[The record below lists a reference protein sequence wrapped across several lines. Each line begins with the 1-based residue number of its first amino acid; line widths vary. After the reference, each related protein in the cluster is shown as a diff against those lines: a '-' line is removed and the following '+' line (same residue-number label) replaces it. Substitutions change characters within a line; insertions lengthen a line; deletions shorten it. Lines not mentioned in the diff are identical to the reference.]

1 MGDKCVQAVLREDDA
16 DDGARSCF
24 RRASSFSASLVA
36 DWPTDRQIQTW
47 TVNSLRISAA
57 TDNPRFQLLGGLVL
71 GFFLGEQL
79 VHYWCDRVLFR
90 FRAPEIRKTVGVWA
104 LTATSSSSS
113 SS

>member
-1 MGDKCVQAVLREDDA
+1 MGDKCVQAVLRVDDA

-57 TDNPRFQLLGGLVL
+57 TDNAVEKEVTKAVNAKPAGETERGSAEAHPRKG
-71 GFFLGEQL
+71 
-79 VHYWCDRVLFR
+79 
-90 FRAPEIRKTVGVWA
+90 
-104 LTATSSSSS
+104 
-113 SS
+113 

>member
-1 MGDKCVQAVLREDDA
+1 MGDKCVQAVLRVDDA

-57 TDNPRFQLLGGLVL
+57 TDTLPRREVEFVLLPAAVALPRPLNRDDPREGVLDNDALSQL
-71 GFFLGEQL
+71 
-79 VHYWCDRVLFR
+79 
-90 FRAPEIRKTVGVWA
+90 P
-104 LTATSSSSS
+104 
-113 SS
+113 